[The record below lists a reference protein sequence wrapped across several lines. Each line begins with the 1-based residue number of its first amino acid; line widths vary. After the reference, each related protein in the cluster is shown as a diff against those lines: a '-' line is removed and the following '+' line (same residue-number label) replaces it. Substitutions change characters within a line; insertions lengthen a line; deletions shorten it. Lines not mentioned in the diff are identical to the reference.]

1 MTLCRNLVLIV
12 TIFLLS
18 TLETSTQA
26 SSRIEMTSNEE
37 IHEEFKR
44 NQQILTYL
52 KLHEQTINHLKHFE
66 GFVPN
71 RYNCPAGA
79 RTIGYGHVIL
89 TTDTIG
95 YKITEVDATKLLES
109 DLEKAIE
116 FVETSTG
123 LDRYE
128 EPNKVLAL
136 AQFTFNVGVGN
147 FQRSTLRKLVL
158 SGDSVSTEW
167 TKWTKYKLNGEYIHS
182 NHLLQRRQ
190 TELEIFYTTE
200 DYV

>member
-1 MTLCRNLVLIV
+1 MIV
-12 TIFLLS
+12 IIFLLS
-18 TLETSTQA
+18 TLKTSTQEYC
-26 SSRIEMTSNEE
+26 SRNETSF
-37 IHEEFKR
+37 EEFNKAYAENVR
-44 NQQILTYL
+44 RLTYL
-52 KLHEQTINHLKHFE
+52 ELYEQTVNHLKEFE
-66 GFVPN
+66 GFVPD

-89 TTDTIG
+89 RTDTIG
-95 YKITEVDATKLLES
+95 NLITEETATEILKA
-109 DLEKAIE
+109 DLEKAIV
-116 FVETSTG
+116 FVEESTD

-158 SGDSVSTEW
+158 SGDSVDGEW
-167 TKWTKYKLNGEYIHS
+167 LKWTKYKRDGEYVHS
-182 NHLLQRRQ
+182 NHLLLRRK
-190 TELEIFYTTE
+190 TELEIFYTIE